1 MHGMP
6 KPAPHRHT
14 RGRRLGAVMLLASS
28 LVLLLPSAHAGTPMP
43 TEPLWEI
50 GAVGVAVS
58 QQAWPGATEEVRRV
72 LALPYVLYRGPLL
85 RIDRGSAGLRA
96 LRQGNF
102 ELDIG
107 VAGAFGSASKDTVA
121 RRGMPRLGTL
131 VEFGPRG
138 IWDLGSAPGGGRWR
152 AELPLRGVFDLD
164 DRLAGRG
171 WAVEPELQYRHDGIA
186 GWRLS
191 ASAGALLGDRRLNGT
206 FYDVGTPYATA
217 SRPAYEAQGGLVSWR
232 LGLTASHRLSPE
244 WRVFGFGRLDLVA
257 GAANGDSPLVSRQTG
272 FTGGIGLQWTWMQ
285 SSQPA
290 AD

>member
-1 MHGMP
+1 
-6 KPAPHRHT
+6 
-14 RGRRLGAVMLLASS
+14 MLLAPI
-28 LVLLLPSAHAGTPMP
+28 LAAHLPGAGADRPASA
-43 TEPLWEI
+43 EPLWEI
-50 GAVGVAVS
+50 GAVGVAVT
-58 QQAWPGATEEVRRV
+58 QQAWPGAAEEVRRA
-72 LALPYVLYRGPLL
+72 LALPYVLYRGSVL

-96 LRQGNF
+96 VRQGNF

-107 VAGAFGSASKDTVA
+107 VAGAFGSASKDNAA
-121 RRGMPRLGTL
+121 RQGMPRLGTL

-138 IWDLGSAPGGGRWR
+138 TWELGSAPGGGRWR
-152 AELPLRGVFDLD
+152 AELPLRGVLDLD

-171 WAVEPELQYRHDGIA
+171 WALEPEVQYRHEGIA
-186 GWRLS
+186 GWRLT

-206 FYDVGTPYATA
+206 FYDVDAPYATA
-217 SRPAYEAQGGLVSWR
+217 SRPAYEARGGLVSWR

-244 WRVFGFGRLDLVA
+244 WRVFGFGRLDLVS
-257 GAANGDSPLVSRQTG
+257 GAANADSPLVSRQTG

>member
-1 MHGMP
+1 MF
-6 KPAPHRHT
+6 
-14 RGRRLGAVMLLASS
+14 LASS
-28 LVLLLPSAHAGTPMP
+28 LALFLPGADAQTPAKA
-43 TEPLWEI
+43 EPLWEI

-58 QQAWPGATEEVRRV
+58 QQAWPGAAEDVQRV

-121 RRGMPRLGTL
+121 RQGMPRLGTL

-138 IWDLGSAPGGGRWR
+138 IWELGSAPGGGRWR

-171 WAVEPELQYRHDGIA
+171 WALEPELQYRHDGVA

-206 FYDVGTPYATA
+206 FYDVGAPYATA
-217 SRPAYEAQGGLVSWR
+217 ARPAYESQGGLVSWR
-232 LGLTASHRLSPE
+232 LGVTASHRLSPE
-244 WRVFGFGRLDLVA
+244 WRIFGFGRVDLVS
-257 GAANGDSPLVSRQTG
+257 GAANVDSPLVSRQTG

>member
-1 MHGMP
+1 
-6 KPAPHRHT
+6 
-14 RGRRLGAVMLLASS
+14 
-28 LVLLLPSAHAGTPMP
+28 
-43 TEPLWEI
+43 
-50 GAVGVAVS
+50 VAVS
-58 QQAWPGATEEVRRV
+58 QQAWPGAAEEVQRV

-96 LRQGNF
+96 LRRGNF

-107 VAGAFGSASKDTVA
+107 VAGAFGSASKETQE
-121 RRGMPRLGTL
+121 RQGMPRLGTL

-138 IWDLGSAPGGGRWR
+138 IWQLGAAPGGGRWR
-152 AELPLRGVFDLD
+152 AELPLRGVFDTD

-171 WAVEPELQYRHDGIA
+171 WALEPELQYRHDGLA

-191 ASAGALLGDRRLNGT
+191 ASVGALLGDRRLNGT
-206 FYDVGTPYATA
+206 FYDVGSAYATA
-217 SRPAYEAQGGLVSWR
+217 ARPAYEARAGLIAWR

-244 WRVFGFGRLDLVA
+244 WRVFGFGRFDLVS
-257 GAANGDSPLVSRQTG
+257 GAANADSPLVSRQTG

>member
-1 MHGMP
+1 MTQ
-6 KPAPHRHT
+6 PAKQGHT
-14 RGRRLGAVMLLASS
+14 RARRLGSAMLLAPIM
-28 LVLLLPSAHAGTPMP
+28 VAPLPGSGAEPSKA
-43 TEPLWEI
+43 TERLWEV
-50 GAVGVAVS
+50 GAVGVAVT
-58 QQAWPGATEEVRRV
+58 QQAWPGAAEEVRRAV
-72 LALPYVLYRGPLL
+72 ALPYVLYRGPVL

-96 LRQGNF
+96 IRQDNF

-121 RRGMPRLGTL
+121 RQGMPRLGTL

-138 IWDLGSAPGGGRWR
+138 IWQLGAAPSGGRWR

-164 DRLAGRG
+164 DRLTGRG
-171 WAVEPELQYRHDGIA
+171 WALEPELQYQHDGVA

-191 ASAGALLGDRRLNGT
+191 ASVGALLGDRRLNGT
-206 FYDVGTPYATA
+206 FYDVGSTHA
-217 SRPAYEAQGGLVSWR
+217 SAARPAYEARAGLIAWR
-232 LGLTASHRLSPE
+232 LGMTASHRLSPE
-244 WRVFGFGRLDLVA
+244 WRVFGFGRFDLMS
-257 GAANGDSPLVSRQTG
+257 GAANSDSPLVSRPVG